1 MIISY
6 ENLISINNIM
16 KYVFSLYDFIMY
28 ICIYIFIGICGF
40 MIGVFVAY
48 NCSPNKIDKKP
59 IIKKSKNNE
68 IIEVIKTMKNDL
80 IINKYKY
87 SFIEINDI
95 INIII
100 DTYIKN
106 KCECNLT
113 DNINIFRENKRQ
125 DIIKEVKIALLINYK
140 NELINKI
147 IMEKNLLNM
156 TLTIN
161 DLRSIKEN
169 IENHKKEINNLF
181 ELVNEINIIDIRI
194 CND

>member
-1 MIISY
+1 MTYVSYYSYIMYFCLYLSIMII
-6 ENLISINNIM
+6 
-16 KYVFSLYDFIMY
+16 
-28 ICIYIFIGICGF
+28 GF
-40 MIGVFVAY
+40 MFGILVYY
-48 NCSPNKIDKKP
+48 NSIDDKDNKYDKDNNDEP
-59 IIKKSKNNE
+59 IIKHSTNDE
-68 IIEVIKTMKNDL
+68 IIKVIKTMKKDL
-80 IINKYKY
+80 IINKDKY

-100 DTYIKN
+100 DIYIKH
-106 KCECNLT
+106 KFEFKS
-113 DNINIFRENKRQ
+113 DDDINHFIENTRKN
-125 DIIKEVKIALLINYK
+125 IIKDVKINLLINYK

-147 IMEKNLLNM
+147 IMEKNLLNI

-169 IENHKKEINNLF
+169 IENHKKEIDNLF